1 MKKDNLCILAR
12 NFNKLDWN
20 YKEDWAKKNKKQ
32 NKSKIQCYKR
42 KIMTAFEPMGK
53 NEPYYETELEM
64 LKIKKYDY
72 ESLSEDEKII
82 YNKNK
87 NQ

>member
-1 MKKDNLCILAR
+1 M
-12 NFNKLDWN
+12 NKQIYYGN
-20 YKEDWAKKNKKQ
+20 S
-32 NKSKIQCYKR
+32 KSYKR
-42 KIMTAFEPMGK
+42 KVLKVHNAAMGHK
-53 NEPYYETELEM
+53 DEPYYQTELEM

>member
-1 MKKDNLCILAR
+1 MKYSKWMQYNNR
-12 NFNKLDWN
+12 WYYVSFGSV
-20 YKEDWAKKNKKQ
+20 KNGRGCLGHKH
-32 NKSKIQCYKR
+32 
-42 KIMTAFEPMGK
+42 
-53 NEPYYETELEM
+53 EPYYERELEM

>member
-1 MKKDNLCILAR
+1 MYGFRATTKHSMKYSKWMQYNNR
-12 NFNKLDWN
+12 WYYVSFGSV
-20 YKEDWAKKNKKQ
+20 KNGRG
-32 NKSKIQCYKR
+32 CL
-42 KIMTAFEPMGK
+42 GHK

>member
-1 MKKDNLCILAR
+1 MKYSKWMQYNNRWYYVSFGSVKNGRGCLGHKD
-12 NFNKLDWN
+12 
-20 YKEDWAKKNKKQ
+20 EQ
-32 NKSKIQCYKR
+32 
-42 KIMTAFEPMGK
+42 
-53 NEPYYETELEM
+53 YYETELEM

>member
-1 MKKDNLCILAR
+1 MNDIRITYTTHKIGNS
-12 NFNKLDWN
+12 
-20 YKEDWAKKNKKQ
+20 
-32 NKSKIQCYKR
+32 KSYKR
-42 KIMTAFEPMGK
+42 KVLNVHNAAMGHK
-53 NEPYYETELEM
+53 DEQYYETELEM

-82 YNKNK
+82 YNKTE

>member
-1 MKKDNLCILAR
+1 MQYNNRWYYVSFGSVKNGSGCLGHKD
-12 NFNKLDWN
+12 
-20 YKEDWAKKNKKQ
+20 EQ
-32 NKSKIQCYKR
+32 
-42 KIMTAFEPMGK
+42 
-53 NEPYYETELEM
+53 YYETELEM

-87 NQ
+87 NQWV

>member
-1 MKKDNLCILAR
+1 MSDIRITYTTHKIGNSKSVVRKVLNVHHKVMGHKD
-12 NFNKLDWN
+12 
-20 YKEDWAKKNKKQ
+20 EQ
-32 NKSKIQCYKR
+32 
-42 KIMTAFEPMGK
+42 
-53 NEPYYETELEM
+53 YYETELEM

>member
-1 MKKDNLCILAR
+1 MKYSKWMQYNNR
-12 NFNKLDWN
+12 WYYVSFGSV
-20 YKEDWAKKNKKQ
+20 KNGRG
-32 NKSKIQCYKR
+32 CL
-42 KIMTAFEPMGK
+42 GHK

>member
-1 MKKDNLCILAR
+1 MKYSKWMQYNNRWYYVSFGSVKNGRGCLGHKD
-12 NFNKLDWN
+12 
-20 YKEDWAKKNKKQ
+20 E
-32 NKSKIQCYKR
+32 S
-42 KIMTAFEPMGK
+42 
-53 NEPYYETELEM
+53 YYQTELEM

-87 NQ
+87 KQ

>member
-1 MKKDNLCILAR
+1 MHGFRTTTKYSMNDIRITYTEHKIGNSKSVVRKVLNVHNKVMGHKD
-12 NFNKLDWN
+12 
-20 YKEDWAKKNKKQ
+20 EQ
-32 NKSKIQCYKR
+32 
-42 KIMTAFEPMGK
+42 
-53 NEPYYETELEM
+53 YYETELEM